1 MPFPSP
7 QKIRSLFENVD
18 GIVLTAGA
26 GMGIDS
32 GLPDFRGTQGFW
44 KTYPALGQAGL
55 PFEVVASPR
64 TFKEDP
70 PLAWGFYGHR
80 LRLYRETVPHEG
92 FSLLLRMASHVP
104 QGMFVFTS
112 NVDGQFSKA
121 GYPEDRILE
130 CHGSIHHLQCFRDC
144 RRRLWSADNLAP
156 EVDTEQVRL
165 RSEIPLCPDCG
176 GLARPNILMFGDG
189 SWNPART
196 REQSLRWK
204 EWQATCSRLIVIE
217 IGAGTAVPTVRH
229 FGESLGSPLL
239 RLNPREPNTFRAQ
252 DLSLPMGAL
261 EGIRLIA
268 ATLGIS
274 GEGKT
279 R

>member
-1 MPFPSP
+1 MPSASP
-7 QKIRSLFENVD
+7 QTLDSFFDNID

-32 GLPDFRGTQGFW
+32 GLPDFRGPQGFW
-44 KTYPALGQAGL
+44 RAYPALGQARL
-55 PFEVVASPR
+55 SFEEMASPWSFER
-64 TFKEDP
+64 DP
-70 PLAWGFYGHR
+70 KLAWGFYGHR
-80 LRLYRETVPHEG
+80 LKIYRETAPHDG
-92 FSLLLRMASHVP
+92 FSLLLQIASRLP
-104 QGMFVFTS
+104 RGLFVFTS
-112 NVDGQFSKA
+112 NVDGQFTKA

-176 GLARPNILMFGDG
+176 GLARPNILMFNDG
-189 SWNPART
+189 GWNPSRT
-196 REQSLRWK
+196 REQSLRWQRWR
-204 EWQATCSRLIVIE
+204 ESCSRVVVIE
-217 IGAGTAVPTVRH
+217 VGAGTAVPTVRH
-229 FGESLGSPLL
+229 FGESLGVPLL
-239 RLNPREPNTFRAQ
+239 RINPREPDIFRSQ

-268 ATLGIS
+268 GSLGIS
-274 GEGKT
+274 VGGKSG
-279 R
+279 